1 MKRANSKSDWCS
13 NTSINYRPGRHRY
26 GQVEDLAWSLVLGYQ
41 FTLTDFQAALG
52 VTLRT
57 TSIPGLVPSSIFGH
71 EDLYSLDSAD
81 QFIVFLKTT
90 RCKQTFVYEF
100 ELTIARAL
108 LELSDG

>member
-1 MKRANSKSDWCS
+1 MRHSRGSVWQSAS
-13 NTSINYRPGRHRY
+13 NVNYRPGRHKY
-26 GQVEDLAWSLVLGYQ
+26 GQVEDLARSLVLGYQ
-41 FTLTDFQAALG
+41 FTLKDLQAVLG

-57 TSIPGLVPSSIFGH
+57 THIPGLVPSSIFGH

-108 LELSDG
+108 LEFSDG